1 MCKHPDREIP
11 IEKTE
16 ILFQQKVTASQTINT
31 NSYNYLEW

>member
-1 MCKHPDREIP
+1 MYKHPDRETP

-31 NSYNYLEW
+31 NSYHYREW